1 MAVSAHLG
9 VYPPKES
16 ALERLFG
23 TPRVL
28 IGVVHLLPIPGS
40 PHYRGAPMS
49 EVLARAV
56 ADARAY
62 VDGGLHGVIVENAW
76 DVPFAK
82 QDDLG
87 PETPAAM
94 AVATQAVREAIDR
107 PVGVNVL
114 ANAASCSLAVA
125 KAAGGSFVR
134 SNQWVNAYVAN
145 EGLVEGAAAAAT
157 RYRSRISG
165 DELAVFA
172 DVHVKHGSHAIVAD
186 RSLEEQTQDAE
197 FFDADVL
204 IATGNRTG
212 GATEEDEITTIR
224 DAATLPVIVGSGMT
238 EDNAARLMSLCDGAI
253 VASSLK
259 ENGRW
264 WGAVDR
270 DRVRAFA
277 ARAEKVG
284 YELP

>member
-1 MAVSAHLG
+1 MTASLG

-16 ALERLFG
+16 ALQRIFG
-23 TPRVL
+23 TPQAL

-40 PHYRGAPMS
+40 PHYRGAPMA
-49 EVLARAV
+49 EVVERAV

-76 DVPFAK
+76 DLPFAK
-82 QDDLG
+82 QADIG
-87 PETPAAM
+87 PETSAAL
-94 AVATQAVREAIDR
+94 AVVTQAVREAVQR

-114 ANAASCSLAVA
+114 ANAACCSLAVA
-125 KAAGGSFVR
+125 KAAGGSFIR

-145 EGLVEGAAAAAT
+145 EGLVEGAAAEAA
-157 RYRSRISG
+157 RYRSWIRG
-165 DELAVFA
+165 DEVAVFA
-172 DVHVKHGSHAIVAD
+172 DVHVKHGSHSIVAD

-212 GATEEDEITTIR
+212 GATAEDEITAIR

-238 EDNAARLMSLCDGAI
+238 EDNAEHLMSLCDGAI

-270 DRVRAFA
+270 ERVRAFA